1 MRVVR
6 IAEVPETPNPSPI
19 IVGGTVT
26 VQPVVP
32 TSKSNDFNCT
42 VMNFAKGARN
52 KFHSHTSDQVLV
64 ITDGVG
70 IVATENEECEV
81 TVGDIIHV
89 PAGEKHWHG
98 ARKESYMSHITIM
111 DKGSQ
116 TTTLED

>member
-19 IVGGTVT
+19 IVGGIVT
-26 VQPVVP
+26 VQPVADP
-32 TSKSNDFNCT
+32 SISNNFMCS
-42 VMNFAKGARN
+42 VMNFTKGARN
-52 KFHSHTSDQVLV
+52 KFHSHTSDQILV
-64 ITDGVG
+64 ITNGVG
-70 IVATENEECEV
+70 IVATENEEREV
-81 TVGDIIHV
+81 TVGDIIDV

-111 DKGSQ
+111 EKSSK